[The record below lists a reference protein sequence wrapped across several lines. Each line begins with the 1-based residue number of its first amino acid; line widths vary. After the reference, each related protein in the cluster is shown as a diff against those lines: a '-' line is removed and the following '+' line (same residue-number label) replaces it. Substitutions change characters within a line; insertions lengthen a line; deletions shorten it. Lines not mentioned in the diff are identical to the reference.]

1 MEKNKQNR
9 TRNVQINIRVTQ
21 DEKDFIMHKFEK
33 FGLGNFN
40 LFARRMLITGS
51 VQNVDLT
58 HYHELAKEVNRIGTN
73 INQIA
78 KFVNT
83 TGVIYAPE
91 IEDLQRRVAE
101 IWQLL
106 KSSLSEV
113 QSKNP

>member
-1 MEKNKQNR
+1 MEKKEQNR
-9 TRNVQINIRVTQ
+9 TRNVQINIRVTPE
-21 DEKDFIMHKFEK
+21 EKDFIMKKFEK
-33 FGLGNFN
+33 FGHGNFN
-40 LFARRMLITGS
+40 LFARKMLITGS

-78 KFVNT
+78 KFIDTN
-83 TGVIYAPE
+83 GKIYATE

-106 KSSLSEV
+106 KSSLSE
-113 QSKNP
+113 QR